1 MDCSYVLQVRLR
13 DLCIAVDTYAMLM
26 DIPSRRLVPPI
37 MTRRGRLGMVPW
49 GRPCKREP
57 RSTCSTTYPLRRSQ
71 PDHRGLSDAISY
83 PIKGDDD
90 GPVEATLAD
99 LSGSIRCDRRPDR
112 EADEGVI
119 VAISTSSSGC
129 LRCRSKDPQGLTDV
143 KCPLCAWLRAASHVL
158 VRVDCNVSALVRWSR
173 RDVGAS
179 TGTSYTISGVRG
191 RWYISWT

>member
-13 DLCIAVDTYAMLM
+13 DLRIADTYAMLM
-26 DIPSRRLVPPI
+26 DIPSRLLVPPT

-49 GRPCKREP
+49 GRLCKRQP
-57 RSTCSTTYPLRRSQ
+57 RSTCSTTYPLRRSR

-119 VAISTSSSGC
+119 VAILTSSSGC
-129 LRCRSKDPQGLTDV
+129 LRCRSKDPSRPNRREVTSV
-143 KCPLCAWLRAASHVL
+143 CVAS
-158 VRVDCNVSALVRWSR
+158 RCESCSR
-173 RDVGAS
+173 ESRL
-179 TGTSYTISGVRG
+179 
-191 RWYISWT
+191 